1 MNIIDINSFIFT
13 FLSTLQ
19 MNGTSVISPVSNTL
33 NQLFSQIVESIPKV
47 IAAAII
53 LLIGYIIGRVVGWA
67 IKKVLEKMNF
77 EKTIQK
83 TTLGETVS
91 RSGWSM
97 TKIISTAASWFI
109 YLFFIVAAV
118 NALQFT
124 QLSEALSSIW
134 LWIPNLIAFIIILV
148 IGSIIADFVGNW
160 IQKELPKRGVPAGK
174 AIGLGVKGILY
185 AIIFVTAITQLQIG
199 AGILNM
205 VITALVWGIA
215 AAIAIGLG
223 VALAYGLKDI
233 LPGVVHSTTN
243 IHSTLKPGQKI
254 KFEKH
259 SGTIKEVGA
268 FQIILENDE
277 GQTVIIPTKSI
288 IDKDIIVESGPAPET
303 PEKKMQQMV
312 EQAEKKAQEE
322 EGDTTK

>member
-1 MNIIDINSFIFT
+1 
-13 FLSTLQ
+13 

-53 LLIGYIIGRVVGWA
+53 LLIGYITGKVVGWV
-67 IKKVLEKMNF
+67 IRKVLEKMNF
-77 EKTIQK
+77 EKTIEK

-91 RSGWSM
+91 RSGWSI

-160 IQKELPKRGVPAGK
+160 IQREVFLQAKQSEWELRVFYIRNNFCDRDNP
-174 AIGLGVKGILY
+174 
-185 AIIFVTAITQLQIG
+185 
-199 AGILNM
+199 
-205 VITALVWGIA
+205 IA
-215 AAIAIGLG
+215 NWSWNPE
-223 VALAYGLKDI
+223 YGNNC
-233 LPGVVHSTTN
+233 SC
-243 IHSTLKPGQKI
+243 
-254 KFEKH
+254 
-259 SGTIKEVGA
+259 VG
-268 FQIILENDE
+268 NNCCYCYR
-277 GQTVIIPTKSI
+277 TWNSI
-288 IDKDIIVESGPAPET
+288 SKCS
-303 PEKKMQQMV
+303 
-312 EQAEKKAQEE
+312 
-322 EGDTTK
+322 